1 MGRLKVIGA
10 GMVVVIPLV
19 VMLTGLLSNT
29 EWQLSVASLLL
40 AACVVVTGMMVSRA
54 VATSNQRLSG
64 LIKLVREQNARLVKV
79 ESLVD
84 SQINVTYTV
93 PPEVKRAHEDLVLAS
108 RSLTVPQAHFD
119 QLLRTIS
126 ANTVRTETAIDELS
140 EQLQLRNEESH
151 GRS

>member
-40 AACVVVTGMMVSRA
+40 AACVVVTGMMVNRA

-93 PPEVKRAHEDLVLAS
+93 PPEVQRAHEDLVLAS

-140 EQLQLRNEESH
+140 EQLQLRDEESR
-151 GRS
+151 GR